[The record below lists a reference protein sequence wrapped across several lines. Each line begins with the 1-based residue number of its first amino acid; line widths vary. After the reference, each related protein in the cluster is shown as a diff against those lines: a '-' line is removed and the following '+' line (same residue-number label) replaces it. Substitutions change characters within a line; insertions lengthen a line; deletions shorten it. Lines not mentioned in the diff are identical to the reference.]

1 MKKLIVCLSALLLL
15 FTVGCAKKVI
25 HSSRPL
31 GQPKIVHRDT
41 PNTVNPV
48 LKIDPY
54 TIDGRTYVPH
64 LTSKGYKAVGLAS
77 WYGDDFHGRT
87 TANGETYNMYAM
99 TAAHRTLPMGS
110 MVEVT
115 DIQTGK
121 KVIVRVNDRG
131 PFADPDRRI
140 IDLSYAAASKLGISN
155 KGITNVELRAI
166 NDVNAEPISASEIVA
181 STAAPLTSTILD
193 ETVLAEPATKTA
205 TAPTFTI
212 ETPAQDASYFIQ
224 VGSFSEQA
232 RAESILEGLRK
243 EGYNES
249 RMMEVTVNGATYIR
263 VQAGHFDSLSSAE
276 EALNSLRNEFSDLFI
291 VTE

>member
-1 MKKLIVCLSALLLL
+1 MKKLIVCLSAVLLL

-25 HSSRPL
+25 RSSRPL
-31 GQPKIVHRDT
+31 PQPKIVHRDT

-121 KVIVRVNDRG
+121 KVVVRVNDRG
-131 PFADPDRRI
+131 PFVDPDRRI

-155 KGITNVELRAI
+155 KGITSVELRSI

-181 STAAPLTSTILD
+181 STAAPATSTILD
-193 ETVLAEPATKTA
+193 ETVLTEPVTA
-205 TAPTFTI
+205 TTYTT

-224 VGSFSEQA
+224 VGSFSEQD
-232 RAESILEGLRK
+232 RAESILAGLRK

-263 VQAGHFDSLSSAE
+263 VQAGHFDSLSAAE

>member
-1 MKKLIVCLSALLLL
+1 MKNFIVCFSAVLLL
-15 FTVGCAKKVI
+15 FTAGCAKKII

-31 GQPKIVHRDT
+31 SQPKIVHRDT
-41 PNTVNPV
+41 PNRVNPV

-115 DIQTGK
+115 DLQTGK

-155 KGITNVELRAI
+155 KGITSVELRSI
-166 NDVNAEPISASEIVA
+166 NDVNAEPMNASEIVA
-181 STAAPLTSTILD
+181 STAAPLASAVRE
-193 ETVLAEPATKTA
+193 ETLLAEPAVADIFMT
-205 TAPTFTI
+205 
-212 ETPAQDASYFIQ
+212 ETPAQNASYFIQ
-224 VGSFSEQA
+224 VGSFTEQD
-232 RAESILEGLRK
+232 RAESILESLRK

-263 VQAGHFDSLSSAE
+263 VQAGHFASLNAAE

>member
-1 MKKLIVCLSALLLL
+1 MKKLIVCFSALLLL

-31 GQPKIVHRDT
+31 MQPKIAHRDT
-41 PNTVNPV
+41 PNIVNPV
-48 LKIDPY
+48 LKTDPY

-64 LTSKGYKAVGLAS
+64 LTSRGYKAVGLAS
-77 WYGDDFHGRT
+77 WYGEDFHGRT
-87 TANGETYNMYAM
+87 TANGETYDMYAM

-115 DIQTGK
+115 DLQTDK
-121 KVIVRVNDRG
+121 KVVVRINDRG

-140 IDLSYAAASKLGISN
+140 IDLSYSAASKLGITG
-155 KGITNVELRAI
+155 KGITRVELRTI
-166 NDVNAEPISASEIVA
+166 NDVNVEPVTASEIA
-181 STAAPLTSTILD
+181 PATAAPNESSVIE
-193 ETVLAEPATKTA
+193 ETMRAEPEIADA
-205 TAPTFTI
+205 LVL
-212 ETPAQDASYFIQ
+212 ETPAPNANYFIQ
-224 VGSFSEQA
+224 VGSFTERD

-263 VQAGHFDSLSSAE
+263 VQAGYFDSLSAAE
-276 EALNSLRNEFSDLFI
+276 EALNSLRTEFPDLFI
-291 VTE
+291 VTK

>member
-1 MKKLIVCLSALLLL
+1 MKKLIVCLSAVLLL

-31 GQPKIVHRDT
+31 TQPKSVHRDT

-121 KVIVRVNDRG
+121 KVVVRINDRG
-131 PFADPDRRI
+131 PFTDPDRRI
-140 IDLSYAAASKLGISN
+140 IDLSYAAASKLGIRN
-155 KGITNVELRAI
+155 KGITSVELRSI

-181 STAAPLTSTILD
+181 STAAPATSTILD
-193 ETVLAEPATKTA
+193 EKVLAEPATETV
-205 TAPTFTI
+205 PTFTI

-224 VGSFSEQA
+224 VGSFSEQD

-263 VQAGHFDSLSSAE
+263 VQAGHFNSLSAAE